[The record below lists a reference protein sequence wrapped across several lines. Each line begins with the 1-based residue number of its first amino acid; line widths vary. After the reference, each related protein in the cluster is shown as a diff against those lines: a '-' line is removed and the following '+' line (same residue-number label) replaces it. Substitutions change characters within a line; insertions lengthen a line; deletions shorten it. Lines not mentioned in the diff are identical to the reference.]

1 MPDDKSSIASSL
13 AETERNNARSTQDLT
28 SILSSM
34 HSESG
39 EERPNLKR
47 DIIYGE
53 RLVETDL
60 GELFDYF
67 PSSKSSNYR
76 GHPHAAIAHAF
87 LSAKEQVSIEITDLM
102 GQSPRK
108 EFLDLLAPRWRIPR
122 CPLGN
127 MHNPGLCMGAS
138 VPENLGR
145 RYFYCN
151 ARRAGKPV
159 CAYGEDTWSPA
170 LADTLRTRL
179 NDALELFGNEVRS
192 GSSIRAATNKGLAAF
207 KAAERAQREAAEF
220 SNQLVNPPVGIDI
233 FIYLEERRST
243 SNGCYSLYS
252 DSNLCDLTNFPARRW
267 SVYDRF
273 IKKFIPIP
281 TFSNFT
287 VIK

>member
-1 MPDDKSSIASSL
+1 
-13 AETERNNARSTQDLT
+13 
-28 SILSSM
+28 
-34 HSESG
+34 
-39 EERPNLKR
+39 
-47 DIIYGE
+47 
-53 RLVETDL
+53 
-60 GELFDYF
+60 
-67 PSSKSSNYR
+67 
-76 GHPHAAIAHAF
+76 
-87 LSAKEQVSIEITDLM
+87 
-102 GQSPRK
+102 
-108 EFLDLLAPRWRIPR
+108 
-122 CPLGN
+122 
-127 MHNPGLCMGAS
+127 MGAS

-233 FIYLEERRST
+233 FIYLEAGDMYLQERRST

-287 VIK
+287 VIKGEFLVIRPSSFADKDCEGLDRLILKLESHELPEPQHLKRIRGAGAGEGSGPSKRVRHNKDVVDLTDLD